1 MYKNAP
7 NFPPRIKKVYVLT
20 LTCHGRTTVESVNE
34 YAAGA
39 SADIYSTMRAF
50 RIPQEKA
57 RYSERNGV
65 KIYDVLDHHY
75 EINEMEVR

>member
-1 MYKNAP
+1 MYKDTP
-7 NFPPRIKKVYVLT
+7 NFPSCIKKVYVLT
-20 LTCHGRTTVESVNE
+20 LTYHGRTTVESVNE

-39 SADIYSTMRAF
+39 SDYIFSIMRF
-50 RIPQEKA
+50 LRIPEEKA

-75 EINEMEVR
+75 EILEMEVR